1 MSFIGIDV
9 SAKTLDVAVE
19 GGAAWQVTNDAA
31 GMATL
36 LTQLGPLAP
45 ELIVV
50 EPTGRYH
57 QLLTTTCVQA
67 GLPVAVV
74 NPRQVRDFARSMGQL
89 AKTDRLDAALV
100 AEGLPVPPRR

>member
-1 MSFIGIDV
+1 MRFIGIDV

-31 GMATL
+31 GLALL

-45 ELIVV
+45 DLIVV

-57 QLLTTTCVQA
+57 QLLATTCIGA

-74 NPRQVRDFARSMGQL
+74 NPRQVRDVARSMGQL
-89 AKTDRLDAALV
+89 AKTDRLDAALL
-100 AEGLPVPPRR
+100 AR